1 MASAS
6 ARQDFLPISPKS
18 GIYLSRVESESL
30 HSTAMG
36 GGGDRRHRR
45 QLVAVYIAVV
55 IVVSS
60 AWYFTREEAE
70 AIEGDVITSIESAHT
85 RTTDDGRA
93 KTAAAAAPGATPSP
107 LFHQVLTTGTKFLST
122 INVRSFESLFYI
134 YPNCRLHLH
143 YNQKAECDLN
153 HPRLKPLLDAGY
165 NITLL
170 PYDPAKHLRTAAK
183 MSARIDGL
191 INGTLAKTYIDLI
204 KPKYAKEK
212 FWYSNEANLLRLCLL
227 YTVGGTYLDTDVILT
242 RSIDSIDN
250 VVAGSKSKSI
260 HCAVLRFTNPG
271 NTYLAA
277 TIQNFMEHYNGE
289 VWGNNGPSAFRRTA
303 EEHPELVCPGDIGLA
318 RNANPKGGKCYVNI
332 LAGSTFAPVRWRD
345 WEETCS
351 DPKKSPVDEDARAIF
366 KHSYAVHLNNQVTGP
381 LLATVGYV
389 RGSVCEMVLSDF
401 CKVCP

>member
-1 MASAS
+1 M
-6 ARQDFLPISPKS
+6 FLIFLWGLHIKS
-18 GIYLSRVESESL
+18 YLVSFWRLAGQS
-30 HSTAMG
+30 
-36 GGGDRRHRR
+36 DR
-45 QLVAVYIAVV
+45 
-55 IVVSS
+55 S
-60 AWYFTREEAE
+60 
-70 AIEGDVITSIESAHT
+70 
-85 RTTDDGRA
+85 DDP
-93 KTAAAAAPGATPSP
+93 T
-107 LFHQVLTTGTKFLST
+107 QFLST

-143 YNQKAECDLN
+143 YNKKAEVDLH

-170 PYDPAKHLRTAAK
+170 PYDPVKHLRTAAK

-191 INGTLAKTYIDLI
+191 INGTLAKTYIVLI

-260 HCAVLRFTNPG
+260 HCAVLRFTKPG
-271 NTYLAA
+271 NAYLAA
-277 TIQNFMEHYNGE
+277 TIQNFMKHYNGE
-289 VWGNNGPSAFRRTA
+289 KWGNNGPSAFRRTA
-303 EEHPELVCPGDIGLA
+303 EEHPELVCPGDVGLA
-318 RNANPKGGKCYVNI
+318 RNAKPKGGKCYVNI

-345 WEETCS
+345 WEDTCS
-351 DPKKSPVDEDARAIF
+351 DPKKSPVDKDARAIF

-381 LLATVGYV
+381 LLAKVGYV
-389 RGSVCEMVLSDF
+389 RGSVCEMVYQSSARFVLEQIRERNSMGYIYTILH
-401 CKVCP
+401 PP

>member
-1 MASAS
+1 
-6 ARQDFLPISPKS
+6 
-18 GIYLSRVESESL
+18 
-30 HSTAMG
+30 MG
-36 GGGDRRHRR
+36 GEGDRRHRR
-45 QLVAVYIAVV
+45 WLLAVYIAVG

-60 AWYFTREEAE
+60 AWYFTREEAD
-70 AIEGDVITSIESAHT
+70 AIERDVITSSEHHT
-85 RTTDDGRA
+85 RHPTDNDRA
-93 KTAAAAAPGATPSP
+93 KTAAVAAGATPSP

-134 YPNCRLHLH
+134 YPNCRLLLH
-143 YNQKAECDLN
+143 YNKKAEVDLN

-170 PYDPAKHLRTAAK
+170 PYDPAKHLRAAAK

-191 INGTLAKTYIDLI
+191 INGTLAKTYIDQI

-260 HCAVLRFTNPG
+260 HCAVLRFTKPG

-277 TIQNFMEHYNGE
+277 TIQNFMKHYNGE
-289 VWGNNGPSAFRRTA
+289 KWGNNGPSAFRRTA
-303 EEHPELVCPGDIGLA
+303 EEHPELVCPGDVGLA
-318 RNANPKGGKCYVNI
+318 RNAKPKDGKCHVNI
-332 LAGSTFAPVRWRD
+332 LAGNTFAPVRWRD

-351 DPKKSPVDEDARAIF
+351 DPKKSPVDKKARAIF

-381 LLATVGYV
+381 LLAKVGYV